1 MDRNSMGLTWFQAL
15 LDKFKDD
22 PEFIWD
28 FWDLVED
35 EEPYEFLTCD
45 RYLEIPFR
53 HYSPGFFK
61 AALSPK

>member
-1 MDRNSMGLTWFQAL
+1 MGLTWFQAL

-45 RYLEIPFR
+45 RYIATQDLPAK
-53 HYSPGFFK
+53 Y
-61 AALSPK
+61 